1 MAFLPRLDARPYGVL
16 LLLAIALSCIT
27 GAARAS
33 VLDDDAAT
41 FLQRFIGYIEWPA
54 QAFEQPGSAIVVGI
68 AGSENTLTL
77 LTQAV
82 TGKLSQGRPVQVQR
96 LEKPD
101 ERLAQVHLAFVGQEA
116 WRYLPQWVK
125 ACRQHEVV
133 LATDAPNGVA
143 QGAVLGLVTTGQRT
157 RFEASPPAAAQ
168 VGVKLSARL
177 LEVAERVWGGP
188 R

>member
-1 MAFLPRLDARPYGVL
+1 M
-16 LLLAIALSCIT
+16 
-27 GAARAS
+27 
-33 VLDDDAAT
+33 
-41 FLQRFIGYIEWPA
+41 
-54 QAFEQPGSAIVVGI
+54 
-68 AGSENTLTL
+68 
-77 LTQAV
+77 
-82 TGKLSQGRPVQVQR
+82 QVQR

-116 WRYLPQWVK
+116 WRYLPQWVT
-125 ACRQHEVV
+125 ACRQYEVV

-143 QGAVLGLVTTGQRT
+143 QGAVLGLVTAGQRT